1 MKEPQFSLSEYDY
14 RYDFYLEIEYRL
26 KTEAFQTDYDFPVLF
41 HYSFAPEIE
50 QKQLNN
56 MSPFA
61 IFAIVLTI
69 AYIIYYGVNISRDL
83 YGKKGQENETEEI
96 FDMGTMSEIEEPIP
110 VTEDGDSFIIGT
122 QADLE
127 NLSESNQPREQ
138 GREGK
143 GSDDSYKGGTA
154 DKGEVADKSG
164 IAEKSKAEELVDNA
178 RQNMLEGDIQSEVVM
193 DETQFEDYLVNQ
205 QVILFDNQRQNK
217 GLREVKASDNKQTA
231 NNEPEIRDAI

>member
-1 MKEPQFSLSEYDY
+1 MKT
-14 RYDFYLEIEYRL
+14 EYRL
-26 KTEAFQTDYDFPVLF
+26 KTEDFQRESDFPVLF

-83 YGKKGQENETEEI
+83 YDKKGQENETEEI

-143 GSDDSYKGGTA
+143 GSDDSYKGGTT

-164 IAEKSKAEELVDNA
+164 IAEKSKAEELVDNV

-217 GLREVKASDNKQTA
+217 GLREVKASDNGQSE
-231 NNEPEIRDAI
+231 NNQPEIRDAI

>member
-1 MKEPQFSLSEYDY
+1 MKT
-14 RYDFYLEIEYRL
+14 EYRL
-26 KTEAFQTDYDFPVLF
+26 KTEAFQRESDFPVLF

-143 GSDDSYKGGTA
+143 GSDDSYKGGTT

-164 IAEKSKAEELVDNA
+164 IAEKSKAEELVDNV

-217 GLREVKASDNKQTA
+217 GLREVKASDNRQSA

>member
-1 MKEPQFSLSEYDY
+1 
-14 RYDFYLEIEYRL
+14 
-26 KTEAFQTDYDFPVLF
+26 
-41 HYSFAPEIE
+41 
-50 QKQLNN
+50 

-110 VTEDGDSFIIGT
+110 VTEDGDSFVIGT
-122 QADLE
+122 QAGLE
-127 NLSESNQPREQ
+127 NLSEANLPGEQ
-138 GREGK
+138 GREEK
-143 GSDDSYKGGTA
+143 GNDDSNKGGTT

-164 IAEKSKAEELVDNA
+164 IAETSKAEELVDTI

-193 DETQFEDYLVNQ
+193 NEKQFEDYLVNQ
-205 QVILFDNQRQNK
+205 QVILFDNQRQSK
-217 GLREVKASDNKQTA
+217 GLREVKASDDHSSESPSEGANTGNQTGRKSE

>member
-1 MKEPQFSLSEYDY
+1 
-14 RYDFYLEIEYRL
+14 
-26 KTEAFQTDYDFPVLF
+26 
-41 HYSFAPEIE
+41 
-50 QKQLNN
+50 

-83 YGKKGQENETEEI
+83 YDKKGQENETEEI
-96 FDMGTMSEIEEPIP
+96 FDMGTMSEIEKPIP

-143 GSDDSYKGGTA
+143 GSDDSYKGGTT

-164 IAEKSKAEELVDNA
+164 IAEKSKAEELVDNV

-217 GLREVKASDNKQTA
+217 GLREVKASDNGQSE
-231 NNEPEIRDAI
+231 NNQPEIRDAI

>member
-1 MKEPQFSLSEYDY
+1 MED
-14 RYDFYLEIEYRL
+14 
-26 KTEAFQTDYDFPVLF
+26 FQTESDFPVLF

-96 FDMGTMSEIEEPIP
+96 FEMGTMSEIEEPIP

-127 NLSESNQPREQ
+127 NLSESNQPGEQ

-143 GSDDSYKGGTA
+143 GSDDSYKGRTA

-164 IAEKSKAEELVDNA
+164 IAEKSKAEELVDNV

>member
-1 MKEPQFSLSEYDY
+1 MKT
-14 RYDFYLEIEYRL
+14 EYRL
-26 KTEAFQTDYDFPVLF
+26 KTEAFQTDYDFPALF
-41 HYSFAPEIE
+41 HHSFAPEIE

-127 NLSESNQPREQ
+127 NLSGSNQSGEQ

-143 GSDDSYKGGTA
+143 GSDDSYKGGTT

-164 IAEKSKAEELVDNA
+164 IAEKSKAEELVDNV

-217 GLREVKASDNKQTA
+217 GLREVKASDNGPSE
-231 NNEPEIRDAI
+231 NNQSEIRDAI

>member
-1 MKEPQFSLSEYDY
+1 
-14 RYDFYLEIEYRL
+14 
-26 KTEAFQTDYDFPVLF
+26 
-41 HYSFAPEIE
+41 
-50 QKQLNN
+50 

-127 NLSESNQPREQ
+127 NLSESNHPGEQ

-164 IAEKSKAEELVDNA
+164 IAEKSKAEELVDNV

-217 GLREVKASDNKQTA
+217 GLREVKASDNKQTE

>member
-1 MKEPQFSLSEYDY
+1 
-14 RYDFYLEIEYRL
+14 
-26 KTEAFQTDYDFPVLF
+26 
-41 HYSFAPEIE
+41 
-50 QKQLNN
+50 

-61 IFAIVLTI
+61 IFAIVLTV

-127 NLSESNQPREQ
+127 NLSESNLPREQ
-138 GREGK
+138 GREEK
-143 GSDDSYKGGTA
+143 GSDDFYKSET
-154 DKGEVADKSG
+154 ADKSG
-164 IAEKSKAEELVDNA
+164 VSEKSKAEELVDNV

-193 DETQFEDYLVNQ
+193 DETQFEDYLINQ
-205 QVILFDNQRQNK
+205 QVILFDNQRQSK
-217 GLREVKASDNKQTA
+217 GLRDMKAPDNGKPE
-231 NNEPEIRDAI
+231 NNESEIRDAI